1 MRVFAYAGL
10 LFLALTASVSASESS
25 WSFLPLPGNS
35 ADLTSLAPRWGEDG
49 QGLIAASQSEIFIR
63 SEKGLWETLSRTHP
77 ASISDLKCF
86 EELPAM
92 TWVLTERGARVLES
106 GRPDR
111 EIFPVSD
118 SGASV
123 QAWAVFPG
131 EPARWFAGT
140 SQGVFESRDQGK
152 SWKALPLRTAEPVI
166 GLHFVFQRLWIVTS
180 GRVYS
185 TKDLKSFRES
195 FSLSASSREDGI
207 IEMTPTPPEETADE
221 ELLAPILDSSSSAE
235 PFQGLGIATRFGVF
249 TLDPESGF
257 WSRLPSRGLTGS
269 AVTHLRFSSADG
281 RVWAGTGDGIFGY
294 DPSKRL
300 WEKPSQTPSLG
311 AITALEVMASSGAV
325 AAASRRGVLLFVPG
339 LLQNTPLKEPIAA
352 EGLDLLKRIELY
364 EPSVREVQRAAVR
377 ASNSG
382 RWKTRRWHGQSRLSA
397 LLPSLS
403 FGRNFDW
410 DNNIDIDRGGTN
422 DPDRYITGPDQQSRG
437 WDADVSWDLG
447 DFIWSSSQTSIDSRD
462 KINAEFRNSVLSEV
476 TRLFYERRRLQFE
489 IALTSWQNTR
499 ALLEKKIHLEETTAL
514 IDALTDG
521 YLSRKAE
528 RALRDHPEL
537 GVLYMPSRFS

>member
-1 MRVFAYAGL
+1 MREYSTNSIPLKNFLTFNYIEYNLCQIYIMGCLMRVFAYAGL

-86 EELPAM
+86 EELPAT

-364 EPSVREVQRAAVR
+364 EPSVWKFSARRFAPPTQAGGRHAAGMGNQDSALSCPLFLSDETSIGITTLTLTGAARMTPTATSQGPISRAAGGMPTFPGISGTSSG
-377 ASNSG
+377 APPKPPSTAETKSTPNSETAFSAKSHG
-382 RWKTRRWHGQSRLSA
+382 FFMNAVVSSLKSLLRLGKTPGHSWKRK
-397 LLPSLS
+397 
-403 FGRNFDW
+403 
-410 DNNIDIDRGGTN
+410 
-422 DPDRYITGPDQQSRG
+422 
-437 WDADVSWDLG
+437 
-447 DFIWSSSQTSIDSRD
+447 FIW
-462 KINAEFRNSVLSEV
+462 
-476 TRLFYERRRLQFE
+476 
-489 IALTSWQNTR
+489 
-499 ALLEKKIHLEETTAL
+499 KKPPH
-514 IDALTDG
+514 
-521 YLSRKAE
+521 
-528 RALRDHPEL
+528 
-537 GVLYMPSRFS
+537 